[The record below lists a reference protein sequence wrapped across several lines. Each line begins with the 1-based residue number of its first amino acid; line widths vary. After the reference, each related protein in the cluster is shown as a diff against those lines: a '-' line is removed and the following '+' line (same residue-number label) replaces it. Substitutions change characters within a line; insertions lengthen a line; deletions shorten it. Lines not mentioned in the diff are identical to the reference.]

1 MWKRLSC
8 TVGGL
13 VATLLFA
20 SIATAQGFFARGDAT
35 CSVTLSAADVLA
47 EVRALGG
54 NSVCGN
60 DDCDRDG
67 TLTPAD
73 ASCAATCLFG
83 ECLIPSTAPAVTN
96 IAADSA
102 PTIVPLSAVRITG
115 TQFGS
120 AERLKRVTIG
130 GVNAEI
136 VGLIAPDTLQ
146 VVVPAA
152 LPPGP
157 ADVVVFNGD
166 LPGPASQITIAA
178 PVPLGPGDTFDG
190 TLALL
195 DTAAALLLALD
206 LESAYGPA
214 DGAGF
219 RQSLQRFRI
228 DLAAQRAALV
238 TDPNF
243 TADVRARVDAAFDS
257 SGTPEQLRQLIMDIE
272 TLLAGSGGGAALAD
286 LTVAVVV
293 SRFAATGALLAA
305 QAGSTAPLVAAP
317 AAPLLGIGLPA
328 VVAITAVVALVAGG
342 AYLAS
347 QNSRVPVIYSVIFED
362 GNGASRLAPTAGGVV
377 HVAGKNF
384 LPTADL
390 VVRTAYGEFTAQ
402 RLELTDETLAARLP
416 TDSGFCGSAAL
427 FVAKALDNRVKAFDT
442 HIQPILNEVR
452 PAPPDVVNPGEEFD
466 LVVRGVAPCSSAV
479 VYKGPVSLD
488 DDATGIEQLP
498 LVTLVTVPMAAF
510 PPGNYTARIKIE
522 DTASNEELPFE
533 VGNPIKGLKVACTST
548 HLAVPPG
555 TPSTASCSATIDP
568 QGEVPPIGSKWS
580 WNSDGSNVVVSNV
593 NTASTTATA
602 VKLGSAKVH
611 AELAFGPT
619 VLGKSSDDP
628 TITVTDKTAPTISIS
643 STAMATVNPG
653 SSIDV
658 MVSASDNVGLGTISL
673 KATGD
678 AVTNPAQETLECIGE
693 KMCSPSF
700 TVSLKDHDFMERTV
714 TIQAE
719 ALDAGLNKGT
729 SNQLSFTIAKD
740 TSCPFVLISSP
751 SDGGTV
757 NAGSTVEVVATAT
770 DNGPGDTGVK
780 HFIYSATGDALV
792 AAVSQ
797 DLPFPMPLPAPD
809 LHFTFSVKKAAD
821 LAGVMDKT
829 ITVSVEAVDDA
840 GNSCGPDV
848 ITLTAI
854 GTLDHC
860 DGGISAF
867 PESGC
872 DGMPFTVTVVIS
884 GANADK
890 ITRVTSTNP
899 GCMGCDLQ
907 KQSDGSYQITLFYQ
921 GQGSFTLDF
930 TAFDADG
937 NGLCS
942 GSIGLTATGV
952 CQTSDSGADQTALR
966 LPAGAVAGGTQLRR

>member
-1 MWKRLSC
+1 MWKRLSW

-13 VATLLFA
+13 VATLLLA
-20 SIATAQGFFARGDAT
+20 STARAQGFFARGDAT

-47 EVRALGG
+47 EVRALGST
-54 NSVCGN
+54 SVCGN

-83 ECLIPSTAPAVTN
+83 QCLIPATAPAVTS

-102 PTIVPLSAVRITG
+102 PTIVPLSDVRITG
-115 TQFGS
+115 VNLGS
-120 AERLKRVTIG
+120 TDRLKRVTIG
-130 GVNAEI
+130 GVNAEV

-146 VVVPAA
+146 VIVPLG

-166 LPGPASQITIAA
+166 LGGPASQITIAA
-178 PVPLGPGDTFDG
+178 SMPIGSPDTFDG
-190 TLALL
+190 TLGLA
-195 DTAAALLLALD
+195 DTVAALLLALD
-206 LESAYGPA
+206 LESAFGDSA
-214 DGAGF
+214 ANL
-219 RQSLQRFRI
+219 RLSLQRFRT
-228 DLAAQRAALV
+228 DLTAQRAALA

-243 TADVRARVDAAFDS
+243 TADVRTRLDAAFDS
-257 SGTPEQLRQLIMDIE
+257 SGVPEQLRQLITDIE
-272 TLLAGSGGGAALAD
+272 TLIAGSGSGAAVAD
-286 LTVAVVV
+286 ITVAVVV
-293 SRFAATGALLAA
+293 SRFAATGAILAA
-305 QAGSTAPLVAAP
+305 QAASAGPAIVAP
-317 AAPLLGIGLPA
+317 AAAAGAVITLPA
-328 VVAITAVVALVAGG
+328 VIAIGVLTAIVVGVAYLAGENSNVPIISSLTFTDGNGQQRAFLVAGG
-342 AYLAS
+342 M
-347 QNSRVPVIYSVIFED
+347 
-362 GNGASRLAPTAGGVV
+362 V
-377 HVAGKNF
+377 HVAGDGFAPSPN
-384 LPTADL
+384 L
-390 VVRTAYGEFTAQ
+390 VVRTAYGEFTAD
-402 RLELTDETLAARLP
+402 RLSSDDATLDARLP
-416 TDSGFCGSAAL
+416 TASGLCGSAGLYVSKSLGVQSATI
-427 FVAKALDNRVKAFDT
+427 AT
-442 HIQPILNEVR
+442 HIQPILNGVL
-452 PAPPDVVNPGEEFD
+452 PDVAEPADRFALE
-466 LVVRGVAPCSSAV
+466 VRGVTPCEATAV
-479 VYKGPVSLD
+479 FAGPVPLE
-488 DDATGIEQLP
+488 DDAQTDGASVVSLPLPVLPPGDYTAQVKVDGISSTEQL
-498 LVTLVTVPMAAF
+498 A
-510 PPGNYTARIKIE
+510 
-522 DTASNEELPFE
+522 FE

-548 HLAVPPG
+548 DLAVPPG

-580 WNSDGSNVVVSNV
+580 WTSNGSSVSVQSV
-593 NTASTTATA
+593 NAASTAATA
-602 VKLGSAKVH
+602 VKIGSASVH
-611 AELAFGPT
+611 AELAFGTT
-619 VLGKSSDDP
+619 VLGKSSGDP

-643 STAMATVNPG
+643 STAMTTVNPG

-673 KATGD
+673 TATGD
-678 AVTNPAQETLECIGE
+678 AVTNPMQDTLECIGE

-729 SNQLSFTIAKD
+729 SNQLSFMIAQD
-740 TSCPFVLISSP
+740 TTCPVVLISSP

-757 NAGSTVEVVATAT
+757 NAGSTVEVDATAT
-770 DNGPGDTGVK
+770 DDGPGDTGVK

-792 AAVSQ
+792 APVSQ

-809 LHFTFSVKKAAD
+809 LHFNFTVKQATD
-821 LAGVMDKT
+821 LSGVMDKT

-848 ITLTAI
+848 ITVTAI

-860 DGGISAF
+860 GGGISAV
-867 PESGC
+867 PQSGC
-872 DGMPFTVTVVIS
+872 DDMPFTVTVVVS

-907 KQSDGSYQITLFYQ
+907 KQPDGSYQITLVYL
-921 GQGSFTLDF
+921 GQGSFTLNF

-942 GSIGLTATGV
+942 GSIGLTATGP
-952 CQTSDSGADQTALR
+952 CQTSGSGADQTTLR